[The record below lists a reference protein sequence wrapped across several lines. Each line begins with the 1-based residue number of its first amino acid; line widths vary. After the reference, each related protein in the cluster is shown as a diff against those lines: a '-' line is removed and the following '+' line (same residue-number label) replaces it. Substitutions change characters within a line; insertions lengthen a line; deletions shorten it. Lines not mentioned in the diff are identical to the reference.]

1 MNSVSGAKISP
12 VKTARRFNRLP
23 AVITL
28 VGFAVFAG
36 LAVGCR
42 LLYNQSESRLL
53 KQRTA
58 EAGAA
63 LQLSVAQVRLPLDA
77 AAKLAK
83 ATTGD
88 PASLTTS
95 LAAVVG
101 EGKTFTAAALYR
113 IGSTTPVAQIGDPA
127 ALSVTG
133 ANSASAMLQRATS
146 EPFVVIDLLGGGQR
160 RLGYAVADSATHAQ
174 YVVYGERTLSADPY
188 VRRRTDQPFSQ
199 LDYAI
204 YYGKTPSPDQL
215 LGSSVRNL
223 PISGRH
229 ADQVIPFGD
238 GNLLLVMT
246 PIGYL
251 SGWLFANLWWM
262 VATFGVLASLAF
274 GALTKGLLDR
284 RDTALRLALD
294 NERLYSEQRQIA
306 ETLQL
311 SLLPDQL
318 AAPVGVEVAARYWPA
333 GSANLIGGDFYD
345 HFAVGDDRWAV
356 AIGDVCGKG
365 IEAASLTG
373 LARHT
378 LRAAARQSNSVTD
391 VLLSVHNALR
401 DHQPPTFCTACFGFI
416 WPTDDGCYRLELS
429 LGGHP
434 QPLLRRADGHVEAI
448 GTRGTLLGMI
458 EPSLVTS
465 TADLRPG
472 DTLVFYTDG
481 LTDAPAHQAV
491 SVEELTSVLEHEGD
505 QPIEQLA
512 DSIRAVKRHRRPL
525 GSGDDTA
532 LLIVRL
538 APHPQPE
545 SDPSYPSLA
554 ASK

>member
-1 MNSVSGAKISP
+1 MNSVSGAKLPP

-204 YYGKTPSPDQL
+204 YFGKTPSPEQL

-223 PISGRH
+223 PITGRH

-284 RDTALRLALD
+284 RDTALRLASD

-345 HFAVGDDRWAV
+345 LFAVGDDRWAV

-416 WPTDDGCYRLELS
+416 WPTDDGCYRLEIS

-538 APHPQPE
+538 APQLQPE
-545 SDPSYPSLA
+545 SDPSSPSLA